1 MAFGDTSIQYHK
13 IWLADFFHGFPHLDL
28 SFETINSTF
37 DPESVKYREVFIELF
52 LRALNLMNNIMVT
65 IMCRAV
71 LLIVLLVIASSDR
84 GLSLGIMI

>member
-1 MAFGDTSIQYHK
+1 MAFGATSIQYQK

-28 SFETINSTF
+28 SFEAINSTF

-52 LRALNLMNNIMVT
+52 LCALMNIIMVT

-71 LLIVLLVIASSDR
+71 SREAYYLYYF
-84 GLSLGIMI
+84 